1 MNYLLLLSNVIK
13 TNTTCPLS
21 GGGYSCM
28 CDGGAIYCPSVCIEY
43 CSCKTQCYFL
53 ACGSGGRVH
62 PDTYHIFLQMKGF
75 LPLHSIK
82 WVTNFM
88 IMHLVSGI
96 DLKGLRK
103 LQV

>member
-62 PDTYHIFLQMKGF
+62 PGLGRARAG
-75 LPLHSIK
+75 
-82 WVTNFM
+82 
-88 IMHLVSGI
+88 SGPGREKQY
-96 DLKGLRK
+96 DHRLLY
-103 LQV
+103 

>member
-62 PDTYHIFLQMKGF
+62 PDTYHFF
-75 LPLHSIK
+75 Y
-82 WVTNFM
+82 
-88 IMHLVSGI
+88 
-96 DLKGLRK
+96 R
-103 LQV
+103 

>member
-43 CSCKTQCYFL
+43 CSCKTQCYFFL
-53 ACGSGGRVH
+53 LVDLVEESILI
-62 PDTYHIFLQMKGF
+62 HIIFF
-75 LPLHSIK
+75 IDE
-82 WVTNFM
+82 
-88 IMHLVSGI
+88 GI
-96 DLKGLRK
+96 SPTP
-103 LQV
+103 QH